1 MWKLL
6 LSLWSVPLL
15 LGVLALMRLK
25 DGVPLIKN
33 DERILWLG
41 RSKDIRLSLW
51 MGFKF
56 ALISIVLFFAG
67 LVEGIILPN
76 LNVFFQVAVS
86 VLTSAGAILLLLGWL
101 RWRVPP
107 IRTPQQNSAQAR
119 AYRNRTAD
127 FFFR

>member
-15 LGVLALMRLK
+15 LGIVVLRRRI
-25 DGVPLIKN
+25 DGVPLIKK
-33 DERILWLG
+33 DERRLWLG

-51 MGFKF
+51 MGIKF
-56 ALISIVLFFAG
+56 VLIVIVLFIAG

-76 LNVFFQVAVS
+76 VNIFFQVLVPI
-86 VLTSAGAILLLLGWL
+86 LTSAGVILLLLGWL

-107 IRTPQQNSAQAR
+107 ARTLE
-119 AYRNRTAD
+119 RNAAHSPMAD

>member
-15 LGVLALMRLK
+15 LGIVVLMRRTN
-25 DGVPLIKN
+25 GVPLIKK
-33 DERILWLG
+33 DERRLWLG

-51 MGFKF
+51 MGIKF
-56 ALISIVLFFAG
+56 ALIGIVLFIAG

-76 LNVFFQVAVS
+76 VNIFFQILVPI
-86 VLTSAGAILLLLGWL
+86 LTSAGVILLLLGWL

-107 IRTPQQNSAQAR
+107 ARTLQRNPAPSA
-119 AYRNRTAD
+119 TAD

>member
-6 LSLWSVPLL
+6 LSLWAVPLL
-15 LGVLALMRLK
+15 LAIVVLMRRIN
-25 DGVPLIKN
+25 GVPLIKK
-33 DERILWLG
+33 DERRLWLG
-41 RSKDIRLSLW
+41 RSKVIRLSLW
-51 MGFKF
+51 MGIKF
-56 ALISIVLFFAG
+56 ALIAMVLFFAG

-76 LNVFFQVAVS
+76 LNVFFQIAVP
-86 VLTSAGAILLLLGWL
+86 VLTTVGVILLLFGWL

-127 FFFR
+127 FFFH

>member
-6 LSLWSVPLL
+6 LSLWAVPLL
-15 LGVLALMRLK
+15 LAIVVLMRRI
-25 DGVPLIKN
+25 DGVPLIKK
-33 DERILWLG
+33 DERRLWLG

-51 MGFKF
+51 MGIKF
-56 ALISIVLFFAG
+56 GVIAIVLFMAG

-76 LNVFFQVAVS
+76 VNIFFQVVLPI
-86 VLTSAGAILLLLGWL
+86 LTSAGVILLLLGWL

-107 IRTPQQNSAQAR
+107 AR
-119 AYRNRTAD
+119 ALQRNPAPSATAD

>member
-15 LGVLALMRLK
+15 LGTVLLMRSI
-25 DGVPLIKN
+25 DRVPLIKN
-33 DERILWLG
+33 DERLLWLG

-51 MGFKF
+51 MGIKF
-56 ALISIVLFFAG
+56 ALIAIVLFIAG
-67 LVEGIILPN
+67 LVEGIVLPN
-76 LNVFFQVAVS
+76 LNVFLQIAVP
-86 VLTSAGAILLLLGWL
+86 VLTTVGVILLLFGWL

-127 FFFR
+127 FFFH

>member
-6 LSLWSVPLL
+6 LSLWSIPLL
-15 LGVLALMRLK
+15 LGIVVLMRRIN
-25 DGVPLIKN
+25 GVPLIKK
-33 DERILWLG
+33 DERRLWLG

-51 MGFKF
+51 MGIKF
-56 ALISIVLFFAG
+56 VLIAIVLFMSG

-76 LNVFFQVAVS
+76 VNIFFQVLLPI
-86 VLTSAGAILLLLGWL
+86 LTSAGLILLLLGWL

-107 IRTPQQNSAQAR
+107 AR
-119 AYRNRTAD
+119 ALQRNPAPSATAD

>member
-15 LGVLALMRLK
+15 LGIVVLMRSIN
-25 DGVPLIKN
+25 GAPPIKK
-33 DERILWLG
+33 DERRLWLG

-51 MGFKF
+51 MGIKF
-56 ALISIVLFFAG
+56 ALIAIVLFIAG
-67 LVEGIILPN
+67 LVEGVVLPN
-76 LNVFFQVAVS
+76 VNIFFQVLVPI
-86 VLTSAGAILLLLGWL
+86 LTTTGAILLLLGWL

-107 IRTPQQNSAQAR
+107 ARTLQ
-119 AYRNRTAD
+119 RNAAHGPMAD

>member
-15 LGVLALMRLK
+15 LGTVLLMRSI

-33 DERILWLG
+33 DERLLWLG
-41 RSKDIRLSLW
+41 RPKDIRLSLW
-51 MGFKF
+51 MGIKF
-56 ALISIVLFFAG
+56 ALIAIVLFFAG

-76 LNVFFQVAVS
+76 LNVFFQIAVP
-86 VLTSAGAILLLLGWL
+86 VLTTVGAILLLLGWL

-107 IRTPQQNSAQAR
+107 IRTPQQSSAQAR
-119 AYRNRTAD
+119 AYRNRTTD

>member
-15 LGVLALMRLK
+15 LGIVVLMRWIN
-25 DGVPLIKN
+25 GVPLIKK
-33 DERILWLG
+33 DERSLWLG

-51 MGFKF
+51 MGIKF
-56 ALISIVLFFAG
+56 ALIAVVLFIVG

-76 LNVFFQVAVS
+76 VNIFFQVLVPI
-86 VLTSAGAILLLLGWL
+86 LTTAGAILLLLGWL

-107 IRTPQQNSAQAR
+107 AR
-119 AYRNRTAD
+119 ALQRNAAHSAMAD

>member
-15 LGVLALMRLK
+15 L
-25 DGVPLIKN
+25 VPLIKK
-33 DERILWLG
+33 DERRLWLG

-51 MGFKF
+51 MGIKF
-56 ALISIVLFFAG
+56 SLIAIVLFMVG

-76 LNVFFQVAVS
+76 ANIFFQVLLPI
-86 VLTSAGAILLLLGWL
+86 LTSAGVILLLLGWL

-107 IRTPQQNSAQAR
+107 ARTLQRNPAPSA
-119 AYRNRTAD
+119 TAD

>member
-15 LGVLALMRLK
+15 LGIVVLMRGSN
-25 DGVPLIKN
+25 GVPLIKK
-33 DERILWLG
+33 DERRLWLG
-41 RSKDIRLSLW
+41 RAKDIRLSLW
-51 MGFKF
+51 MGIKF
-56 ALISIVLFFAG
+56 GVIAFVLFMGG

-76 LNVFFQVAVS
+76 VNIFFQVLVPI
-86 VLTSAGAILLLLGWL
+86 LTSAGVILLLLGWL

-107 IRTPQQNSAQAR
+107 AR
-119 AYRNRTAD
+119 ALQRNPAHSPTAD

>member
-6 LSLWSVPLL
+6 LSLWAVPLL
-15 LGVLALMRLK
+15 LALVVLMRRI
-25 DGVPLIKN
+25 DGVPLIKK
-33 DERILWLG
+33 DERRLWLG

-51 MGFKF
+51 MGIKF
-56 ALISIVLFFAG
+56 ALIAVVLFIVG

-76 LNVFFQVAVS
+76 VNIFFQFLVPI
-86 VLTSAGAILLLLGWL
+86 LTSAGVILLLLGWL

-107 IRTPQQNSAQAR
+107 AR
-119 AYRNRTAD
+119 ALQRNAAHSPTAD

>member
-15 LGVLALMRLK
+15 LGIVVLMRRI
-25 DGVPLIKN
+25 DGVPLIKK
-33 DERILWLG
+33 DERRLWLG

-51 MGFKF
+51 MGIKF
-56 ALISIVLFFAG
+56 GLIAIVLFMAG

-76 LNVFFQVAVS
+76 ANIFFQVLLPI
-86 VLTSAGAILLLLGWL
+86 LTSAGAILLLLGWL

-107 IRTPQQNSAQAR
+107 ARTLQRSPAPST
-119 AYRNRTAD
+119 TAD

>member
-15 LGVLALMRLK
+15 LGIVVLMRRIN
-25 DGVPLIKN
+25 GVPLIKK
-33 DERILWLG
+33 DERRLWLG

-51 MGFKF
+51 MGIKF
-56 ALISIVLFFAG
+56 ALIAIILFIAG
-67 LVEGIILPN
+67 LVEGIVLPN
-76 LNVFFQVAVS
+76 VNIFFQVLVPI
-86 VLTSAGAILLLLGWL
+86 LTTAGAILLLLGWL

-107 IRTPQQNSAQAR
+107 AR
-119 AYRNRTAD
+119 ALQRNAASSATAD

>member
-15 LGVLALMRLK
+15 LGIVVLMRRI
-25 DGVPLIKN
+25 DGVPLIKK
-33 DERILWLG
+33 DERRLWLG

-51 MGFKF
+51 MGIKF
-56 ALISIVLFFAG
+56 ALIAIILFIAG
-67 LVEGIILPN
+67 LVEGIVLPN
-76 LNVFFQVAVS
+76 VNIFFQVLVPI
-86 VLTSAGAILLLLGWL
+86 LTTAGAILLLLGWL

-107 IRTPQQNSAQAR
+107 ARTLQRNAAHSA
-119 AYRNRTAD
+119 TAD